1 MSSDGQGE
9 IFMKI
14 TLALTIVY
22 IISFI
27 VLLKLV
33 YSGNKKESS
42 ADQLGIFL
50 IIFVAGALA
59 LLPTAA
65 IGIILFVILGSTSL
79 VDMIFSLNISIN
91 QLIILAI
98 SLLVY
103 LFTLDH
109 MIDIV
114 LRYTFGENIIYHS
127 AKCIIRIGAFYLI
140 GEIIA
145 IRQTV
150 NMTMAVGTAVII
162 LIIESLHHLTEKTK
176 HID

>member
-1 MSSDGQGE
+1 
-9 IFMKI
+9 MKI
-14 TLALTIVY
+14 ILALAIVY

-27 VLLKLV
+27 LLLKLV
-33 YSGNKKESS
+33 YSGNKKEPS

-59 LLPTAA
+59 LAPTVA

-109 MIDIV
+109 MIDTI
-114 LRYTFGENIIYHS
+114 LRYTLGENIIYHS

-150 NMTMAVGTAVII
+150 NMTMAVGTAIII
-162 LIIESLHHLTEKTK
+162 LAIEALHHLTEKTK

>member
-14 TLALTIVY
+14 TLALAIVY

-27 VLLKLV
+27 LLLKLV

-91 QLIILAI
+91 QLDRKSTRLNSSHVAI
-98 SLLVY
+98 SY
-103 LFTLDH
+103 
-109 MIDIV
+109 
-114 LRYTFGENIIYHS
+114 
-127 AKCIIRIGAFYLI
+127 
-140 GEIIA
+140 
-145 IRQTV
+145 
-150 NMTMAVGTAVII
+150 
-162 LIIESLHHLTEKTK
+162 
-176 HID
+176 